1 MSLGNY
7 RLKQQGDTT
16 KSPSEW
22 PKFKT
27 MTTPNAGKD
36 VSNRNSRFWWD
47 CKRVQSLRNSLA
59 VSYRTKHMP
68 LGNYKLKQQGYH

>member
-27 MTTPNAGKD
+27 MTPPNAGKD

-47 CKRVQSLRNSLA
+47 C
-59 VSYRTKHMP
+59 
-68 LGNYKLKQQGYH
+68 